1 VCPPFLREASLGL
14 AEEAKPKQDPYYKAK
29 KQREQREA
37 LEEQKQNILAAAH
50 GLGVGIDQAQAGLA
64 YGGLGLG
71 HQQFNNIPT
80 YTVSNNTAP
89 SVSYTGSALISN
101 R

>member
-14 AEEAKPKQDPYYKAK
+14 AEEAKPLDDLYYKAK
-29 KQREQREA
+29 KQREALKAA
-37 LEEQKQNILAAAH
+37 LEA
-50 GLGVGIDQAQAGLA
+50 GGIAQVQM
-64 YGGLGLG
+64 GGMLG
-71 HQQFNNIPT
+71 HQQFVDNQQSNQQFNNIPI